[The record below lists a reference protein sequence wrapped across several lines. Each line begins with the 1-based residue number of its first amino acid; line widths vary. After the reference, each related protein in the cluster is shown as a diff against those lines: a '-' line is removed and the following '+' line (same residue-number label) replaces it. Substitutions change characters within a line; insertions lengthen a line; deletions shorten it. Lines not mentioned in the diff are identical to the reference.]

1 MRKEGALTISVPH
14 AGRKYF
20 GLSRGASYEAARRG
34 DLPVVKVGRLL
45 RVPVRAL
52 EAMLDN
58 ASTKSPADKQ

>member
-1 MRKEGALTISVPH
+1 MNDELPLTISVPQ

-20 GLSRGASYEAARRG
+20 DLSRGASYEAAKRG
-34 DLPVVKVGRLL
+34 DLPTVKVGRLL

-58 ASTKSPADKQ
+58 ASKKSAA

>member
-1 MRKEGALTISVPH
+1 MGKEGALTISVPQ

-52 EAMLDN
+52 EAMLDD
-58 ASTKSPADKQ
+58 AFPKSAADKR